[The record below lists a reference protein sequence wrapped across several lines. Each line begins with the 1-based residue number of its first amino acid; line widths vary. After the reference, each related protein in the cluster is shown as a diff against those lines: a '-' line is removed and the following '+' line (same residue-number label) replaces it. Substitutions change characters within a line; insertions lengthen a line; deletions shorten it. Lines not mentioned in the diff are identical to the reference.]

1 MEDLKNNQKLKMYV
15 SLPMT
20 GIADNNIQMETAAY
34 GIACRMGYW
43 VFRPSKIS
51 EKVKTLIEKP
61 LYRHYLGFDIWSLCR
76 MDAVLLCPGWEQ
88 SQGCR
93 TEVRFAM
100 ENGIEIYDY
109 RTQELMDM
117 AIIEKGLNPCKCE
130 PIEEYQPERSKLGEI
145 GMILTAIAL
154 FVLALNGLVSFINLL
169 LK

>member
-1 MEDLKNNQKLKMYV
+1 MEDLKNNQKPKMYV
-15 SLPMT
+15 SLPMRD
-20 GIADNNIQMETAAY
+20 IADNNIQMETAAY

-51 EKVKTLIEKP
+51 EKVELLIEKP
-61 LYRHYLGFDIWSLCR
+61 EYRHYLGFDIWSLCR

-93 TEVRFAM
+93 TEVRFAV

-109 RTQELMDM
+109 RTQELMDRDV
-117 AIIEKGLNPCKCE
+117 IEKGLNPCKCE
-130 PIEEYQPERSKLGEI
+130 PMQEYEPERSKIGAI
-145 GMILTAIAL
+145 GMILTGIIVFA
-154 FVLALNGLVSFINLL
+154 LALNGLVNFITTY